1 MTDFNESPDSGND
14 HRADTESSARPLMV
28 LSIGAGL
35 ATITG
40 LLTDWNTA
48 SMVFLAILTLY
59 DNERPRS

>member
-1 MTDFNESPDSGND
+1 MV
-14 HRADTESSARPLMV
+14 V
-28 LSIGAGL
+28 LSISAGL

-59 DNERPRS
+59 GNERPRS